1 MSNMRTTSK
10 DEAARVRPAR
20 VMSLEACLEYMQQDE
35 LVEMTPKAIRLRKRL
50 LKEGQRRRCAR
61 LSAPTR

>member
-1 MSNMRTTSK
+1 MRTSTK

-20 VMSLEACLEYMQQDE
+20 IMSLEGDAGVRAAGRAGGDLPE
-35 LVEMTPKAIRLRKRL
+35 LLRLRKRL

-61 LSAPTR
+61 LGADAVLR